1 MIITIARQCG
11 CMGDQIGKALAEKYF
26 IPFYDKDAVCR
37 LAKEKGLYEKYP
49 YFYGEM
55 PLDMML
61 YADTMAGDDTS
72 DNGKTPRKAMA
83 DIIGNENCV
92 VVGRCGNN
100 AFRHREDVISVFLT
114 GNKEKRRENKPVVY
128 GCENR
133 SRSCLKRNADDT
145 DYFINIVLSAFRHL
159 CFISSC
165 DYLISCCSVAQFL
178 QTLYLL
184 PSVGF
189 VWKAGV
195 RFLQY
200 RGIGQRVF
208 V

>member
-61 YADTMAGDDTS
+61 YAD
-72 DNGKTPRKAMA
+72 
-83 DIIGNENCV
+83 IIDNENCV

-114 GNKEKRRENKPVVY
+114 GNKEKRAELIEKKHNVSPKKAAKIV
-128 GCENR
+128 E
-133 SRSCLKRNADDT
+133 DT
-145 DYFINIVLSAFRHL
+145 DLRRRSYHNYYTGEEWGNAEYYDICIDVSKVGEDGALRLIEAYINETGVL
-159 CFISSC
+159 
-165 DYLISCCSVAQFL
+165 
-178 QTLYLL
+178 
-184 PSVGF
+184 
-189 VWKAGV
+189 
-195 RFLQY
+195 
-200 RGIGQRVF
+200 
-208 V
+208 

>member
-1 MIITIARQCG
+1 M
-11 CMGDQIGKALAEKYF
+11 
-26 IPFYDKDAVCR
+26 CR

-114 GNKEKRRENKPVVY
+114 GNKEKK
-128 GCENR
+128 
-133 SRSCLKRNADDT
+133 SRTYRKKKHNVSSKKAAKIVEDT
-145 DYFINIVLSAFRHL
+145 DLRRRTYHNYYTGEEWGNAEYYDISIDVSKVGEDGALRLIEAYINETGVL
-159 CFISSC
+159 
-165 DYLISCCSVAQFL
+165 
-178 QTLYLL
+178 
-184 PSVGF
+184 
-189 VWKAGV
+189 
-195 RFLQY
+195 
-200 RGIGQRVF
+200 
-208 V
+208 